1 MTASSCPDPIYSPP
15 CHFLFCVYFAGPQDA
30 ETQTDRSLNDLPP
43 RLPLLKYKYVEVHP
57 PPKVTYIPSDWKSTT
72 DFLSERD
79 HVAQSVESFRM
90 ELHHQIQR
98 RLVQPRTQDLWQAP
112 SFCMTNVPKAAATR
126 LMKDMDVELDTALK
140 TKWVC
145 RSPEQMWKCCRGL
158 AQVHKECMGQS
169 KALGKGK
176 RHPWHRAIA
185 TIIYFEATHVTRK
198 KGGRLLLYVNAL
210 YVLMLETGEL
220 VRPRTAEK
228 RPILM
233 TEDEEARARHAILR
247 DLKLMAMKGLDLSG
261 KLLQMCGPKF
271 AAQATSALEE
281 EESLLTE
288 AADRAERAS
297 MPDWRRDAME
307 AGENWDDE
315 HAPDR
320 LPSPPSCSESDAE
333 EEEAEEE
340 VSAQMAD

>member
-1 MTASSCPDPIYSPP
+1 MAGAI
-15 CHFLFCVYFAGPQDA
+15 FLHDERAEGGGDKVDEGHGCGAGHGCQDEVGVSFPGA
-30 ETQTDRSLNDLPP
+30 D
-43 RLPLLKYKYVEVHP
+43 VEVLPWAGAGAQGVHGAEQGVGQGQEAP
-57 PPKVTYIPSDWKSTT
+57 VASCD
-72 DFLSERD
+72 RD
-79 HVAQSVESFRM
+79 YH
-90 ELHHQIQR
+90 L
-98 RLVQPRTQDLWQAP
+98 L
-112 SFCMTNVPKAAATR
+112 
-126 LMKDMDVELDTALK
+126 
-140 TKWVC
+140 
-145 RSPEQMWKCCRGL
+145 RGD
-158 AQVHKECMGQS
+158 A
-169 KALGKGK
+169 
-176 RHPWHRAIA
+176 
-185 TIIYFEATHVTRK
+185 HVTRK
-198 KGGRLLLYVNAL
+198 KGGRLLLYVNTL